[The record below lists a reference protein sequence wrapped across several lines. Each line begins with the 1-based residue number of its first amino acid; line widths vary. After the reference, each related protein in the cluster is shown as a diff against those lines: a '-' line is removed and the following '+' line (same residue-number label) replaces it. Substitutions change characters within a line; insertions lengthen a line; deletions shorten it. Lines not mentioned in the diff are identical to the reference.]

1 MIAIIPAT
9 AEHIRAIYGA
19 DLAYSVRSLAVVDA
33 TRVLGVAGIYLAE
46 GKTVMFSN
54 MVDDMRSHPR
64 TMLTVAKRLLAS
76 CDRQV
81 FAVCDTTI
89 PRAAA
94 FLEHLGF
101 NKINDEVYVWRRQSR
116 SSRLR

>member
-1 MIAIIPAT
+1 MIAIVPAT

-19 DLAYSVRSLAVVDA
+19 DLACSVRALAVVDE
-33 TRVLGVAGIYLAE
+33 TRVLGVAGTYQAA

-54 MVDDMRSHPR
+54 MVDDMRHYPR
-64 TMLTVAKRLLAS
+64 AMLTVARRLQAN

-94 FLEHLGF
+94 FLEHVGF
-101 NKINDEVYVWRRQSR
+101 NKINDEVYVWQRQSH
-116 SSRLR
+116 SSRPR

>member
-1 MIAIIPAT
+1 MIAIVPAT

-19 DLAYSVRSLAVVDA
+19 DLTCSVRALAVVDGD
-33 TRVLGVAGIYLAE
+33 RVLSVAGTYVTE

-54 MVDDMRSHPR
+54 MVDDMRRHPR
-64 TMLTVAKRLLAS
+64 TMLAVAKRLLAS

-101 NKINDEVYVWRRQSR
+101 NKINDEVYVWAQQ
-116 SSRLR
+116 